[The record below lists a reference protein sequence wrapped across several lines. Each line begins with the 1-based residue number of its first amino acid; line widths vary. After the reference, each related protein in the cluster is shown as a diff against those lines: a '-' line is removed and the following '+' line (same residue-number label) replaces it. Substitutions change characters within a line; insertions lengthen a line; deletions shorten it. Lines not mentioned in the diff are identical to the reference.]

1 MGMSFLLFLVIFISP
16 WGLEPVLAEAL
27 QEPRRTFHIDY
38 QAQWAI
44 IYHFFFI
51 LQTKNYLFLKVK
63 TKGQ

>member
-44 IYHFFFI
+44 IYHFFFHF
-51 LQTKNYLFLKVK
+51 TDKKLFVFKS
-63 TKGQ
+63 

>member
-44 IYHFFFI
+44 FFLI
-51 LQTKNYLFLKVK
+51 LQTKCLLVL
-63 TKGQ
+63 TR

>member
-44 IYHFFFI
+44 FYHFSLV
-51 LQTKNYLFLKVK
+51 LQTKIME
-63 TKGQ
+63 T

>member
-1 MGMSFLLFLVIFISP
+1 MGMSYFLLFLVIFISP

-44 IYHFFFI
+44 IYHFFFT
-51 LQTKNYLFLKVK
+51 LQTKTLFIFN
-63 TKGQ
+63 

>member
-44 IYHFFFI
+44 IYHFSLI
-51 LQTKNYLFLKVK
+51 LETKNYLF
-63 TKGQ
+63 

>member
-1 MGMSFLLFLVIFISP
+1 MGMSFLLFLVIFICSP

-51 LQTKNYLFLKVK
+51 LQTIFFLFLIR
-63 TKGQ
+63 

>member
-1 MGMSFLLFLVIFISP
+1 MGMSFLLFLVIFICSP

-44 IYHFFFI
+44 IYHFSLI
-51 LQTKNYLFLKVK
+51 LQTKFFKVLIR
-63 TKGQ
+63 

>member
-44 IYHFFFI
+44 LYNFI
-51 LQTKNYLFLKVK
+51 LIFQTKTYLF
-63 TKGQ
+63 T

>member
-1 MGMSFLLFLVIFISP
+1 MGMSFLLFLVIFICSP

-44 IYHFFFI
+44 IYHFSLI
-51 LQTKNYLFLKVK
+51 LQTKNYLLLLIKD
-63 TKGQ
+63 Q

>member
-27 QEPRRTFHIDY
+27 QESRRTFHIDY

-44 IYHFFFI
+44 ICHFFFI
-51 LQTKNYLFLKVK
+51 LQTKNYLFLKFK
-63 TKGQ
+63 TKGE

>member
-1 MGMSFLLFLVIFISP
+1 MGMSFLLFLVIFICSP

-44 IYHFFFI
+44 IYHFSSHFTDKLFI
-51 LQTKNYLFLKVK
+51 IFN
-63 TKGQ
+63 